1 MNEVSVWFILD
12 VIVKRIWI
20 ILIVAVLLA
29 TGTYIYN
36 ANFVDPVYSAAS
48 SIIASNGGIVSDNDD
63 QYVSTTSKIGSS
75 DVASS
80 LNIIDTYVDILKTY
94 GFYETVAKE
103 PEIAKLG
110 YTPSQLAAMTTIE
123 KRSDMSLFI
132 DITIHC
138 NRERDSIVIANG
150 IAVLASDYIH
160 TMLSNAYVVRADKC
174 QTARLV
180 APLTVRNSVIVGIV
194 GALAIIAIFVIIAA
208 TDNTIKGEDDIVKKY
223 NVAVLGVVPDF
234 ETNNSKGAKK

>member
-12 VIVKRIWI
+12 VSVKRIWI

-110 YTPSQLAAMTTIE
+110 
-123 KRSDMSLFI
+123 
-132 DITIHC
+132 
-138 NRERDSIVIANG
+138 
-150 IAVLASDYIH
+150 
-160 TMLSNAYVVRADKC
+160 
-174 QTARLV
+174 
-180 APLTVRNSVIVGIV
+180 
-194 GALAIIAIFVIIAA
+194 
-208 TDNTIKGEDDIVKKY
+208 
-223 NVAVLGVVPDF
+223 
-234 ETNNSKGAKK
+234 

>member
-1 MNEVSVWFILD
+1 MNEISVWFILD
-12 VIVKRIWI
+12 VVVKRIWI

-36 ANFVDPVYSAAS
+36 ANFVEPVYSAAS
-48 SIIASNGGIVSDNDD
+48 SVIASNGGIVSDDGN
-63 QYVSTTSKIGSS
+63 YTGTTSKIGSS

-110 YTPSQLAAMTTIE
+110 YTPSQLMGMTTIQ

-132 DITIHC
+132 DVTIKC
-138 NRERDSIVIANG
+138 NRERDAIVIANCV
-150 IAVLASDYIH
+150 AVLASDYIH
-160 TMLSNAYVVRADKC
+160 TMLTNAYVVRADKC
-174 QTARLV
+174 QTAHLV
-180 APLTVRNSVIVGIV
+180 SPLTLRNSALAGIA
-194 GALAIIAIFVIIAA
+194 GALVIIAIFVILAA

-234 ETNNSKGAKK
+234 ENNNAKGAKK

>member
-1 MNEVSVWFILD
+1 MNEVSIWFILD

-29 TGTYIYN
+29 TGTYVYN

-48 SIIASNGGIVSDNDD
+48 SVIASNGGIVSDGDN
-63 QYVSTTSKIGSS
+63 YTGTTSKIGSS
-75 DVASS
+75 DIASS

-110 YTPSQLAAMTTIE
+110 YTPSQLARMTTVQ

-132 DITIHC
+132 DISIRC
-138 NRERDSIVIANG
+138 NSERDAIIIANG
-150 IAVLASDYIH
+150 VAVLAADYIH
-160 TMLSNAYVVRADKC
+160 SMLTNAYVVRADKC
-174 QTARLV
+174 QTAHLV
-180 APLTVRNSVIVGIV
+180 APLTVRNALLAGIA
-194 GALAIIAIFVIIAA
+194 GALVIIALFVILAA

-223 NVAVLGVVPDF
+223 NVPVLGFVPDF
-234 ETNNSKGAKK
+234 ETSNQKGAKK

>member
-1 MNEVSVWFILD
+1 MNEVSIWFILD

-29 TGTYIYN
+29 TGVYIYN

-48 SIIASNGGIVSDNDD
+48 SIIASNGGIVSNDD
-63 QYVSTTSKIGSS
+63 QDHVGTTSKIGSS
-75 DVASS
+75 DISSS

-110 YTPSQLAAMTTIE
+110 YTPSQLAAMTTIQ

-132 DITIHC
+132 DISIRC
-138 NRERDSIVIANG
+138 NSERDAIIIANG
-150 IAVLASDYIH
+150 VAVLAADYIH
-160 TMLSNAYVVRADKC
+160 SMLTNAYVVRADKC

-180 APLTVRNSVIVGIV
+180 APLTVRNALLAGIA
-194 GALAIIAIFVIIAA
+194 GALAIIAVFVILAA

-223 NVAVLGVVPDF
+223 NVPVLGFVPDF
-234 ETNNSKGAKK
+234 ETSNSKGAKK